1 MSRFVQTRVIVDF
14 TWSGG
19 QPHARV
25 FETGAG
31 SSVLQPLIGMH
42 FNYRVFPDAYRRCL
56 GHMPLRNRSIWFDCR
71 NLPEPGQ
78 RKCNRCSIADATFAS
93 NLHHAH
99 TRGPGELDPAMKA
112 HMEQPNVLYLAAF
125 RDGSMKV
132 GTSTA
137 TRANERLL
145 EQGAWMARVVARSS
159 DGYAVR
165 LIEARVTA
173 NLQIPQSVS
182 TGRKMAGLLRPYENS
197 RLSTQLESAAWVVAE
212 LIEASGDTRLQVE
225 HARWQSPHAD
235 DMIWTVVHR
244 YPLHLDRGNH
254 NFHVVGCCGRIA
266 AVQVAG
272 VPDIMLVDLAQFLGV
287 ELTLGEY
294 ASGEIAIQDALF

>member
-1 MSRFVQTRVIVDF
+1 MSTRVIVDF
-14 TWSGG
+14 NWSGG
-19 QPHARV
+19 QSHVRS
-25 FETGAG
+25 FEAGAAA
-31 SSVLQPLIGMH
+31 SALQPLVGMH
-42 FNYRVFPDAYRRCL
+42 FNYRVYPDSYRRCL
-56 GHMPLRNRSIWFDCR
+56 GHMPLRNRAIWFDCR
-71 NLPEPGQ
+71 NLPDDGQ

-112 HMEQPNVLYLAAF
+112 HMDQQNVLYLAAF

-145 EQGAWMARVVARSS
+145 EQGAWLARIVARSN

-165 LIEARVTA
+165 LIEDRVTA

-182 TGRKMAGLLRPYENS
+182 TSRKLAGLLRPRSDE
-197 RLSTQLESAAWVVAE
+197 RLSSQLESAAWVVAE
-212 LIEASGDTRLQVE
+212 LVEASDDDRLKVE

-235 DMIWTVVHR
+235 ELLWTLVHR
-244 YPLHLDRGNH
+244 YPLHLDRGTH
-254 NFHVVGCCGRIA
+254 NFHTIGACGRIA
-266 AVQVAG
+266 AVQVVG
-272 VPDIMLVDLAQFLGV
+272 VPDVMLVDLAQFLGV
-287 ELTLGEY
+287 ELTLGDY